1 MSQIKLKHSGGNSVI
16 IAAPDSNPAS
26 DRTLKLPSNA
36 DGTVLTTTN
45 PKSGNILQVKQA
57 VKTDTSSST
66 SATYADIS
74 GLSVAITPTST
85 SNKILVTCVVQFGG
99 AENSYIPF
107 KALRGSTLLA
117 PNTQGTGN
125 MSNVSFGGF
134 VNTGSGEYSLNS
146 AVWKFL
152 DSPSSTSAL
161 TYKIQFASAHNSHV
175 VYINRPQSTDNEAY
189 IIYGS
194 STITVQEVAA

>member
-1 MSQIKLKHSGGNSVI
+1 MPIGINGNGTITGVSVGGL
-16 IAAPDSNPAS
+16 PDGIVDTDMLANGAVTATK
-26 DRTLKLPSNA
+26 RGA
-36 DGTVLTTTN
+36 GA
-45 PKSGNILQVKQA
+45 ILQVKSS

-66 SATYADIS
+66 SATYTDIS

-85 SNKILVTCVVQFGG
+85 SNKILVTCVVQHGG

-107 KALRGSTLLA
+107 KVLRGSTLLA

-134 VNTGSGEYSLNS
+134 HNYDSAEYGLNS
-146 AVWKFL
+146 VAWQFL
-152 DSPSSTSAL
+152 DSPNSTSAL
-161 TYKIQFASAHNSHV
+161 TYKIQFASTYNSYV
-175 VYINRPQSTDNEAY
+175 VYINRPQATDNEAF

>member
-1 MSQIKLKHSGGNSVI
+1 MPVSINGQTGAVTGL
-16 IAAPDSNPAS
+16 AALPDSAMS
-26 DRTLKLPSNA
+26 
-36 DGTVLTTTN
+36 
-45 PKSGNILQVKQA
+45 SGSIIQVKSS

-74 GLSVAITPTST
+74 GLSVAITPTSS
-85 SNKILVTCVVQFGG
+85 SNKILVTCVVQHGG

-107 KALRGSTLLA
+107 KVLRGSTLLA

-134 VNTGSGEYSLNS
+134 HNHDSAEYGLNS
-146 AVWKFL
+146 VAWQFL
-152 DSPSSTSAL
+152 DSPNSTSAL
-161 TYKIQFASAHNSHV
+161 TYKIQFASVFNSYV
-175 VYINRPQSTDNEAY
+175 VYINRPQATDNGAY